1 MNLDLRVPLGL
12 LFTIVGAMMSIFGF
26 FTRGSAIY
34 ERSAGMNINLIW
46 GLVMLA
52 FGVTM
57 FFLGRRASKQLALK
71 PGQGTVRPSGH

>member
-12 LFTIVGAMMSIFGF
+12 LFSIIGAMMSVYGF
-26 FTRGSAIY
+26 FTRGSLIY

-46 GLVMLA
+46 GLVMLV

-57 FFLGRRASKQLALK
+57 FFLGRRASRRPARK
-71 PGQGTVRPSGH
+71 PVQGTARPHGH

>member
-12 LFTIVGAMMSIFGF
+12 LFRIVGAMMSIFGF

-34 ERSAGMNINLIW
+34 ERTAGMNINLIW

-57 FFLGRRASKQLALK
+57 FFLGLVRADNR
-71 PGQGTVRPSGH
+71 PGG